1 MYGNSYYGFMG
12 IDIWYIVLVLP
23 AFLLALIAQVRVK
36 STFNKFNQYAS
47 RSGLTGAQAARQ
59 VLDANGLQAVR
70 IDRIG
75 GNLTDNYDPT
85 TNVIHLSDSTFDS
98 PSIAAAGVA
107 AHEAGHACQYAQ
119 DYAPVRLRMSMVKVC
134 SIGANLSWPAIVL
147 GLILSLRP
155 LIILGVI
162 LFSLSVLFQL
172 VTLPVE
178 FDASKRAIA
187 ALDSSGL
194 LTADELDGAKKVLR
208 AAAMTYLAALA
219 VSIASLLRMMLLFG
233 RRNNNR

>member
-219 VSIASLLRMMLLFG
+219 VSVASLLRMMLLFG